1 MTLLSSLRARVL
13 WSVALLALLA
23 TGLLLVTAREIQR
36 LAEDEAAGFA
46 REAEDLV
53 HRSLAVAEREARIL
67 TQLAVQD
74 PDVVAG
80 EEACGAALARIRPE
94 GARFDNIL
102 RFDGM
107 GRILC
112 SARPFPETRIRDG
125 PRTREALRRVREG
138 DEAFFLTGAFVDGG
152 SRSMLVYTR
161 GVDGDAGGLMLG
173 ILLDGEDAPL
183 FPGWP
188 QALGLLLL
196 DADGRPGL
204 RLPHDLAPPSD
215 PRPSPLEAPASEVAA
230 AWGITELETATW
242 LAPGESLAEGADPSA
257 WFLLVGVRE
266 GHRLTPAAGVA
277 VRNTAVGGGLL
288 LVGFVLILLWLRA
301 AVLPPMATLA
311 RASGVLAAGDLSV
324 RIDASTLPAELL
336 PVSRAFNRLAEGLE
350 SSHEAS
356 AASRKALLESEA
368 RYRDLFEKSPHAM
381 WIHDPDT
388 LQILDVNGAMASL
401 YGYSREA
408 LLQMT
413 CLDLGSGEDGA
424 RARSCFAQAQ
434 EGERGPEPKR
444 WTHRHREGHP
454 IHVELRARS
463 IRLDGFPVCL
473 VLALDVTARVEA
485 EKGRIEAET
494 RLREIL
500 ANSRDCVWMQDAAT
514 LELLFVSP
522 GYELIW
528 GRDPSDLMARRH
540 TFLDTV
546 HPEDRERTR
555 ESRRLNPVGG
565 FEEVYRIVRP
575 DGEVRWVLD
584 RSYSIRNDEGE
595 VYRIGG
601 IASDISERMR
611 LEEQLVVSQ
620 RLEAVGQL
628 AGGLAHDF
636 NNLLTVIRGHLELAR
651 LDPALPDEVEVE
663 LDDAGR
669 ACRRAAELVEQL
681 LAFSRRQILL
691 PQVVELGD
699 VVKES
704 RRLLRR
710 ALPETVELVVEGLDT
725 RAPIR
730 VDAGKVEQALLNLAI
745 NARDAMPSGGVLR
758 LVLEREDVR
767 IAQAIDGPVTPGA
780 YGVLSI
786 SDSGTGM
793 DPLTA
798 QRAFDPFYTTKEPGK
813 GSGLGLSMVH
823 GIVDQSGGFVQLET
837 APGEGARFRLL
848 FPLVAEE
855 GVPLQGDEADPVRGE
870 NSAPE
875 GDAPAS
881 LPGVPPPVEVGAAAG
896 SGGG

>member
-36 LAEDEAAGFA
+36 LAEDEASGFA
-46 REAEDLV
+46 REAEALV
-53 HRSLAVAEREARIL
+53 LRSLADAEREARTL
-67 TQLAVQD
+67 TQLAAQD
-74 PDVVAG
+74 PAVVAG
-80 EEACGAALARIRPE
+80 EEACEAALARVRPE
-94 GARFDNIL
+94 GARVENLL
-102 RFDGM
+102 RFDGV

-112 SARPFPETRIRDG
+112 SARPFPEPRIRDG

-138 DEAFFLTGAFVDGG
+138 EEAFFLTGAFVDGDA
-152 SRSMLVYTR
+152 RSMLVYTR
-161 GVDGDAGGLMLG
+161 GLEGDAGGLMLG
-173 ILLDGEDAPL
+173 ILLDGEEAPL

-188 QALGLLLL
+188 SALGLILL
-196 DADGRPGL
+196 DAEGRLGL
-204 RLPHDLAPPSD
+204 RLPHDLPGPEGDALPP
-215 PRPSPLEAPASEVAA
+215 REASPAEVAA
-230 AWGITELETATW
+230 AWGIADLETAAW
-242 LAPGESLAEGADPSA
+242 LAPGAAATGGADPST
-257 WFLLVGVRE
+257 WLLLVGVRE
-266 GHRLTPAAGVA
+266 GQRLIPAAGVA
-277 VRNTAVGGGLL
+277 VRNTAIGGGLL

-301 AVLPPMATLA
+301 AVLPPMAALA
-311 RASGVLAAGDLSV
+311 RASGILAAGDLSV
-324 RIDASTLPAELL
+324 RIDATSLPAELL

-381 WIHDPDT
+381 WIHDPET
-388 LQILDVNGAMASL
+388 LQILDVNGAMESL
-401 YGYSREA
+401 YGFDRDA
-408 LLQMT
+408 LVQMT
-413 CLDLGSGEDGA
+413 CLDLGAGEETH
-424 RARSCFAQAQ
+424 RLRSCLAQVK
-434 EGERGPEPKR
+434 EGEQASEPRR

-463 IRLDGFPVCL
+463 IRLDGFQVCL

-522 GYELIW
+522 AYALIW
-528 GRDPSDLMARRH
+528 GRDPAELMARRH

-555 ESRRLNPVGG
+555 EARRLAPVGG
-565 FEEVYRIVRP
+565 FEEVYRITRP

-584 RSYSIRNDEGE
+584 RSFSIRNDEGE
-595 VYRIGG
+595 IYRIGG

-651 LDPALPDEVEVE
+651 LGPPLPEETDQE
-663 LDDAGR
+663 LDDAGA
-669 ACRRAAELVEQL
+669 ACRKAAELVEQL

-691 PQVVELGD
+691 PEVVELGE
-699 VVKES
+699 VVRES

-710 ALPETVELVVEGLDT
+710 ALPDTVELAMEGLDA
-725 RAPIR
+725 RAPVR
-730 VDAGKVEQALLNLAI
+730 VDTGKVEQALLNLAI
-745 NARDAMPSGGVLR
+745 NARDAMPTGGTLR
-758 LVLEREDVR
+758 LALDRREVR
-767 IAQAIDGPVTPGA
+767 AAQAIDGPVAPGA

-793 DPLTA
+793 DALTA

-837 APGEGARFRLL
+837 ALGQGTTFRLL
-848 FPLVAEE
+848 FPLVEE
-855 GVPLQGDEADPVRGE
+855 GEGSPDERDSAQGTPDQGGPAEDDPDARVPVQ
-870 NSAPE
+870 
-875 GDAPAS
+875 
-881 LPGVPPPVEVGAAAG
+881 VGAKAG
-896 SGGG
+896 LERE